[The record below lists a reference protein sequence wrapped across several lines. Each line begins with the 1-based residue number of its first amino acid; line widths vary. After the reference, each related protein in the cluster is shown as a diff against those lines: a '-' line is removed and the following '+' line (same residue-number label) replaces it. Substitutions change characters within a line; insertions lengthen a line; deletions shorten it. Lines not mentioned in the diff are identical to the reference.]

1 MGGVRPTI
9 IKKKKK
15 QKKKNEEREKEKR
28 QNVVKCQD
36 TFSSLP

>member
-9 IKKKKK
+9 IKKK
-15 QKKKNEEREKEKR
+15 QTNKKKNEEREKEKR
-28 QNVVKCQD
+28 QTVVKCQD